1 MASSRSNTRAKP
13 GDDPAVAT
21 DVAFALQELN
31 ACWSQ
36 AYDAMTRGELKAVAG
51 LLTAADAY
59 LDAAGEGLDDNPAE
73 QALRRHAAST
83 FGLLQHAL
91 EVGITGV
98 RDELGRH
105 RRGRKALRGYDR
117 SDRETGGRVTRDA

>member
-83 FGLLQHAL
+83 FGLLQHAQRPIQRDRADKCAA
-91 EVGITGV
+91 GITSGAPAQ
-98 RDELGRH
+98 
-105 RRGRKALRGYDR
+105 K
-117 SDRETGGRVTRDA
+117 

>member
-1 MASSRSNTRAKP
+1 MASSRPKSAASEP
-13 GDDPAVAT
+13 DAPANAT

-36 AYDAMTRGELKAVAG
+36 AYDAMTRGELEVVAG
-51 LLTAADAY
+51 LLAAADAH
-59 LDAAGEGLDDNPAE
+59 LDAAGEGLDDTPAE

-91 EVGITGV
+91 EVGMTGV
-98 RDELGRH
+98 RAELGKHRH
-105 RRGRKALRGYDR
+105 GRKALRGYDR
-117 SDRETGGRVTRDA
+117 SEHDPGGRVTRDA